1 MEGGISHVCRK
12 IYERVFV
19 KIKKIKLGVKGVEQ
33 VLDVSE
39 KRRALK
45 RERGA
50 KNNQMLSFDDI
61 KDFRKAITPKRVE
74 LLHITKKMQ
83 PKSMQ
88 ELARILER
96 DIKSVAT
103 DIHLLGHLGLI
114 EMKRKTEGRKEIIP
128 VVDYIMIN
136 LEIVI

>member
-1 MEGGISHVCRK
+1 M
-12 IYERVFV
+12 